1 MREEGGQLWVVREKR
16 KKKREQSH
24 AVLRVKMEEGVK
36 RTDRGEAGQ
45 RGRRAA
51 GGRCTTNDTSTFF
64 LLLLIFEI
72 GA

>member
-36 RTDRGEAGQ
+36 MTDHQPVRL
-45 RGRRAA
+45 A
-51 GGRCTTNDTSTFF
+51 GG
-64 LLLLIFEI
+64 
-72 GA
+72 